1 MENLERIF
9 SFLCQAGKLKDTLR
23 YNEKKNGTK
32 ESVAD
37 HSWRLALMAFTM
49 AEELEINVDILKVTK
64 LAVAHDIAESITGD
78 IDAVLIMEGKVSKEE
93 KKRKEISAMEEI
105 KNIAPEKTGLEIY
118 NLWDEYEKGETK
130 EAKFIKA
137 LDKLETLMH
146 LAESGYKTYDKPDL
160 IPAYADEVVKN
171 FPELLPML
179 KIVKKKLRE
188 EFIKG
193 GFEWK
198 EEYDKI

>member
-1 MENLERIF
+1 MGNLNLEKIF
-9 SFLCQAGKLKDTLR
+9 SFFHQAGKLKDILR
-23 YNEKKNGTK
+23 YNEKQNGTK

-37 HSWRLALMAFTM
+37 HSWRLALMAFPM
-49 AEELEINVDILKVTK
+49 AEEVKADVDVLKSMKMALV
-64 LAVAHDIAESITGD
+64 HDIAESITGD
-78 IDAVLIMEGKVSKEE
+78 IDAVLVMEGKVSKEE

-105 KNIAPEKTGLEIY
+105 KKIAPEKVGLEIY

-160 IPAYADEVVKN
+160 IPTYADKAVGN
-171 FPELLPML
+171 FQELLPML
-179 KIVKKKLRE
+179 KIVKRKLKD

-198 EEYDKI
+198 VENE

>member
-1 MENLERIF
+1 MENLEKIF
-9 SFLCQAGKLKDTLR
+9 SFFCQAGKLKDVLR

-37 HSWRLALMAFTM
+37 HSWRLALMAFSA
-49 AEELEINVDILKVTK
+49 AEELEINVDILKSIK
-64 LAVAHDIAESITGD
+64 LAIVHDIAESITGD

-93 KKRKEISAMEEI
+93 KKKKEIIAMEQI
-105 KNIAPEKTGLEIY
+105 KSIAPEKTGVEIY
-118 NLWDEYEKGETK
+118 NLWDEYEKNETK

-146 LAESGYKTYDKPDL
+146 LVESGHKTYDKPDF
-160 IPAYADEVVKN
+160 IPTYADEAVKN

-179 KIVKKKLRE
+179 KIVKRKLKE